1 MVKFYRCSPHTGYG
15 PEQNVSGVKIISTHA
30 ATSSANFWEQIK
42 ILHHERVQS
51 PQEFFFIHRRDR
63 RLTVLHCNMA
73 AVRSCEN
80 DLYMF
85 LSLFDSSSFQYGNGN
100 FFHKVPYRSY
110 VVNSL
115 PVPSALPPPPPP
127 PPPPVPPVPP

>member
-1 MVKFYRCSPHTGYG
+1 M
-15 PEQNVSGVKIISTHA
+15 SGVKIISTHA
-30 ATSSANFWEQIK
+30 ATSPANFWEQIK
-42 ILHHERVQS
+42 VVTSGKSSI
-51 PQEFFFIHRRDR
+51 PTGNFFIHRRGQ

-80 DLYMF
+80 DLYML
-85 LSLFDSSSFQYGNGN
+85 LSLFYSSSFQYGNGN
-100 FFHKVPYRSY
+100 FFHKVPYCSY

>member
-1 MVKFYRCSPHTGYG
+1 M
-15 PEQNVSGVKIISTHA
+15 SGVKIISTHA
-30 ATSSANFWEQIK
+30 ASSSANLLKQIK
-42 ILHHERVQS
+42 VFTSGKSSI
-51 PQEFFFIHRRDR
+51 PTGIFFIHRRGR

-73 AVRSCEN
+73 ALRSCEN

-85 LSLFDSSSFQYGNGN
+85 LSLFYSSSFQYGNGN
-100 FFHKVPYRSY
+100 FFHKVPYCSY

-127 PPPPVPPVPP
+127 PPPPPTPPVPPVPP